1 MKNFFVLLF
10 LAIITISVV
19 FFNALDNRPLRLK
32 ENARFIAVQYFAQNC
47 PDCQELNHKMHKIN
61 WLFGRKPIN
70 FLRYDLSNPQ
80 TIQQFEAQLQNAH
93 LGKIV
98 RQNQQLKQ
106 VIFFDIKT
114 QKPVLALGVQDDLRQ
129 MEGKINRLLGE

>member
-10 LAIITISVV
+10 LTIITISIV
-19 FFNALDNRPLRLK
+19 FFNALDNRPVRLK
-32 ENARFIAVQYFAQNC
+32 ENARFVAVQYFAQNC
-47 PDCQELNHKMHKIN
+47 LDCRELNHKMHKIN

-70 FLRYDLSNPQ
+70 FLRYDLSNTQ
-80 TIQQFEAQLQNAH
+80 TIQQSEAQLQNVH
-93 LGKIV
+93 LLKFA

-114 QKPVLALGVQDDLRQ
+114 QKPVLTLTAQEDLTQ
-129 MEGKINRLLGE
+129 MESKINRLLGE